1 MIIVGINVTGFAAR
15 LPFDV
20 IAVLLLAILGCVSFD
35 VCVVSIYNMYYR
47 SKAST
52 HLGTTR

>member
-35 VCVVSIYNMYYR
+35 VRVVSIYNMYYR